1 MEQTNDRSALAARV
15 RIRRAQKAWK
25 YLRDVNNTALCDL
38 NRVALEDGAHSYTY
52 GLMFRE
58 WERYASVFSALGM
71 TGEAHSRVGLLGST
85 CVETIFALYGLNMVG
100 ADVSVVPTYSALMP
114 KRIIQTI
121 RDERLPGFSWERVK
135 RADIALPQGAL
146 PSPCAQLQ
154 GALPSL

>member
-1 MEQTNDRSALAARV
+1 MEQTNDRSALAARM

-25 YLRDVNNTALCDL
+25 FIRDVNNTSLCDL
-38 NRVALEDGAHSYTY
+38 NRVALEDGARSYTY

-71 TGEAHSRVGLLGST
+71 AGENQSRVGLLGST

-114 KRIIQTI
+114 
-121 RDERLPGFSWERVK
+121 
-135 RADIALPQGAL
+135 GAL
-146 PSPCAQLQ
+146 PSP
-154 GALPSL
+154 

>member
-15 RIRRAQKAWK
+15 RIRRAQKVWK
-25 YLRDVNNTALCDL
+25 FLRDVNNTSLSDL

-85 CVETIFALYGLNMVG
+85 CVETIFALYGLNIVG
-100 ADVSVVPTYSALMP
+100 ADVNELAPMLDAS
-114 KRIIQTI
+114 
-121 RDERLPGFSWERVK
+121 
-135 RADIALPQGAL
+135 GASTAVACKVL
-146 PSPCAQLQ
+146 RELILSINT
-154 GALPSL
+154 

>member
-1 MEQTNDRSALAARV
+1 
-15 RIRRAQKAWK
+15 
-25 YLRDVNNTALCDL
+25 
-38 NRVALEDGAHSYTY
+38 
-52 GLMFRE
+52 
-58 WERYASVFSALGM
+58 M

-146 PSPCAQLQ
+146 PSPCAQLP
-154 GALPSL
+154 GALPSP